1 MKAVALFF
9 SAKIDNFMGES
20 EFLIKILLK
29 LYKFSGGGDFF
40 GSGLFFFT
48 SRFDLFKCSR
58 LLCKKSS
65 VWKEVTKK
73 SVIFRL

>member
-40 GSGLFFFT
+40 GGDFFRSGLFF
-48 SRFDLFKCSR
+48 
-58 LLCKKSS
+58 LLLALIYLNVLDFYAKKVLSGR
-65 VWKEVTKK
+65 K
-73 SVIFRL
+73 